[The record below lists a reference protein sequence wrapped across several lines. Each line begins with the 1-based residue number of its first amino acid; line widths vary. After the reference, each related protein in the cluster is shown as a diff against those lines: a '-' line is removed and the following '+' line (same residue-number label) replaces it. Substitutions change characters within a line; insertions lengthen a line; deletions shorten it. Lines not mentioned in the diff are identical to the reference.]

1 MNKMKPMFWWTKKVT
16 IGNDVWLYQQV
27 IMLPDVKIGD
37 NSIVEAGAVVTKD
50 VPELSVVGGNHAR
63 ILNLASRN

>member
-37 NSIVEAGAVVTKD
+37 HSIVEAGAVVTKD

-63 ILNLASRN
+63 ILNLASRK

>member
-1 MNKMKPMFWWTKKVT
+1 M
-16 IGNDVWLYQQV
+16 YQQV

-37 NSIVEAGAVVTKD
+37 HSIVEAGAVVTKD